1 MEKKNGKELKDAIN
15 KYDKLSDLKNETYG
29 QKSYLK
35 EMDLRRAR
43 TFFRIR
49 TKMIKCAM
57 NQSSDNKNRAELW
70 KCKACGYV
78 DTQTHILHC
87 PRFKELREGKS
98 LESDEDLVEYFS
110 EVLKIREDNKI

>member
-1 MEKKNGKELKDAIN
+1 
-15 KYDKLSDLKNETYG
+15 
-29 QKSYLK
+29 
-35 EMDLRRAR
+35 MDLFKAR

-57 NQSSDNKNRAELW
+57 NQSSDAGNRAALW

-87 PRFKELREGKS
+87 PRFIDLREGKS
-98 LESDEDLVEYFS
+98 LESDQDLVEYFS
-110 EVLKIREDNKI
+110 KVLKIREDNKF